1 MKSQLIEALGTS
13 EWSFDQTNLLLG
25 EFGIEP
31 LASGWDGPSIIDV
44 VSNVSDS
51 TLIELYALVM
61 GIDTEEVE
69 DVVESSAG
77 TGNWKPGYVR
87 VFLSHSARHKEFVGE
102 VANELAVVGIH
113 GFVAHDTMEYSK
125 PWQAQIE
132 QALRSMQAFVALIHP
147 EFNDSAWCHQEVGWA
162 RGRRVPHYAVRL
174 GVDPAGFIGRD
185 QWPSA
190 AGLAPKQVA
199 HTVSSWV
206 STLPEL
212 GTTVSDGLF
221 EALRSAN
228 NYMDAGTA
236 AERIVAL
243 GSLTREQFRQLD
255 DIFWSNDQ
263 VHGGG
268 KPSRALRPFYQ
279 QNGRQW
285 PPEKTQQRSPL
296 APSND
301 GSNLAF

>member
-1 MKSQLIEALGTS
+1 MKTQLIEALGTS

-25 EFGIEP
+25 EFGLEP
-31 LASGWDGPSIIDV
+31 LAGDWNGPSIIDV
-44 VSNVSDS
+44 VSSVSDL

-69 DVVESSAG
+69 DVVESSGG
-77 TGNWKPGYVR
+77 TSNWKSGYVR

-102 VANELAVVGIH
+102 IANELAVVGIH

-132 QALRSMQAFVALIHP
+132 QALQSMQAFVALIHP

-162 RGRRVPHYAVRL
+162 RGRRVPHYAVRI

-190 AGLAPKQVA
+190 AGHTAKQIA
-199 HTVSSWV
+199 HIVSSWV

-212 GTTVSDGLF
+212 GTTVSEGLF
-221 EALRSAN
+221 QSLRSSN
-228 NYMDAGTA
+228 NFMDAGAA
-236 AERIVAL
+236 AERIAAL
-243 GSLTREQFRQLD
+243 GSLTPEQFQQLD
-255 DIFWSNDQ
+255 EIFWSNDQ
-263 VHGGG
+263 VYNGG
-268 KPSRALRPFYQ
+268 KSARALRPLYQ
-279 QNGRQW
+279 QNGRPW
-285 PPEKTQQRSPL
+285 PPEKTQQGPTL
-296 APSND
+296 APVTG
-301 GSNLAF
+301 GSNHPV